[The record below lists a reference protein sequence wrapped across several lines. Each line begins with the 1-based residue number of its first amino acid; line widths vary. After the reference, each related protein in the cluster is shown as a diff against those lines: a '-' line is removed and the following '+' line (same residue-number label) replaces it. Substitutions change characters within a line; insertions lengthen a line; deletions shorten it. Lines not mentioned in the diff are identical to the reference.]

1 MLFCALHHDLLP
13 PAWPAHGA
21 APARASAR
29 YASCSLLRPQ
39 VVKTRIQ
46 TNPEL
51 YDGGIIKATRKIV
64 DDEGP
69 GFLLQGLAPT
79 CVGYGVEGALKFGC
93 YEAAKPLAGKVI
105 HDKMLSYLLASVL
118 AGGVASVVLCPA
130 EDVRIRLVADPTYAA
145 GPLEALRKIAA
156 EKGSAL
162 ASFEGVPAMCAKQV
176 PYTMGKQVSF
186 DFCCQ
191 AVRALTLTPTHR
203 RHHRVA
209 TFLLW
214 QVRALVLL
222 ACRGDEAR
230 AELVDWT
237 VPLIAAL
244 PAAVMACVL
253 SHPGDM
259 VLTEY
264 YKGSGRSVWET
275 VHDLVR
281 ARRRGLAPLL
291 ASAQSHPSPSGH
303 RRNSHAPESMSWQVR
318 EGGLAALF
326 RGIHARLIHV
336 ISIIWVQL
344 IIYDQTKRALGLPA
358 TGH

>member
-1 MLFCALHHDLLP
+1 MRP
-13 PAWPAHGA
+13 
-21 APARASAR
+21 SAF
-29 YASCSLLRPQ
+29 SLLLLATGICASDLADWRHFAAGGLSAAFSHGYTTPID

-191 AVRALTLTPTHR
+191 AVRAL
-203 RHHRVA
+203 
-209 TFLLW
+209 
-214 QVRALVLL
+214 VLL

-281 ARRRGLAPLL
+281 
-291 ASAQSHPSPSGH
+291 
-303 RRNSHAPESMSWQVR
+303 